1 LVALE
6 LEVQRLLLLAQVWVQ
21 LWWLE
26 EQVLVLVL
34 VALVLVRRWLLEE

>member
-6 LEVQRLLLLAQVWVQ
+6 LEEQRLLLLAQVWVQ

-34 VALVLVRRWLLEE
+34 VALVLVRRWLLVE